1 MDADDNQI
9 PNQRTFDDLMRL
21 FVTPEIERRQAAG
34 TVPTPLPL
42 RAAQV
47 LLYPDQRR
55 PTVRINGEVKALVGS
70 RLKDGIVKQPGDPV
84 YWHEFA
90 DIAEVE
96 LTDQDDPDCAH
107 ITMLLVRDHWAI
119 AFDFRY
125 GKAKSSKHVDVSR
138 QFLRSAEDAFR
149 RNDWA
154 AFVDTL
160 FSAAELAARAW
171 LLLLPDPSFYKK
183 GTHREIQRRYQR
195 DGALNVDP
203 VFIEALNKLS
213 GWRDRVRYL
222 NGHLEVT
229 ETEASAL
236 LQTVSEMIAH
246 AEEDARPRRRA
257 PTPDM
262 ATEGS
267 P

>member
-1 MDADDNQI
+1 VEADEDQI

-34 TVPTPLPL
+34 TAPTPLPL

-47 LLYPDQRR
+47 LLYPDQRK
-55 PTVRINGEVKALVGS
+55 PTVRLNDEVKAIVGS
-70 RLKDGIVKQPGDPV
+70 KLKDGIVKQKGAPV

-90 DIAEVE
+90 DIAEVR

-107 ITMLLVRDHWAI
+107 ITMLLVGDHWAI
-119 AFDFRY
+119 SFDFRY
-125 GKAKSSKHVDVSR
+125 AKDKSSKHVDVAR
-138 QFLRSAEDAFR
+138 QFLRSAEEAFG

-203 VFIEALNKLS
+203 VFIDALNKLS

-222 NGHLEVT
+222 SGELSVDAG
-229 ETEASAL
+229 EATAL
-236 LQTVSEMIAH
+236 LETVAAMIEHAARHASSRRDAH
-246 AEEDARPRRRA
+246 DS
-257 PTPDM
+257 D
-262 ATEGS
+262 GS